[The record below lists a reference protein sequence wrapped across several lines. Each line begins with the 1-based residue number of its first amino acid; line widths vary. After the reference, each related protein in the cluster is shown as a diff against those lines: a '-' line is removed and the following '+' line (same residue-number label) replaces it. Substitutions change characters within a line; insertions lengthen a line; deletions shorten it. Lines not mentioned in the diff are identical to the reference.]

1 MSALLQPPRPAAGGR
16 QRWHQLYGSAR
27 SLALAEAIAADD
39 RPWLVIA
46 RDARE
51 LDSLRAELGFF
62 LDGARAIHVLPDWEV
77 LPYDVFSPHPD
88 IISERLAALAELPRL
103 RGVLLA
109 AADTIGQRLAPRGY
123 VDGRTFNL
131 AVGDRLPLDPLRAR
145 LIESGYASVSQVSAP
160 GEFALRGSLFDVYP
174 MGASTPLRVDLFDDE
189 IEIIREFDPET
200 QRSGESL
207 KQVRLLPGRELPLD
221 ADSVKAFRLRYRK
234 RFEGDPTR
242 SIIYRGVSDGLAP
255 PGIEF
260 YLPLFF
266 DTTDTLLDYL
276 PTGTVVAAGVE
287 LAGAVERAARD
298 VAERF
303 EERRHDVERPI
314 LAPDEL
320 FLPPDELTA
329 RLDAFARVDIESFK
343 APDLEGHDG
352 HNFPTGKPTEFRI
365 DLRAE
370 QPLAPLDDF
379 VRTYEG
385 RVLLAADSAGRR
397 EVLLEM
403 LRPLRLA
410 PPTVAGW
417 REFVD
422 GAVPFAICIAPE
434 MAGLNVLTPPITVL
448 GESQLFG
455 QRARQER
462 RRRRVQSD
470 PQAILRDLTAL
481 GPGSPVVHEEYGVGR
496 YVGLQVMQVAGQDGE
511 FVVLEYAGG
520 DKLYVPV
527 QQLHLVSRYSGS
539 DHAPLHKLGTDQWA
553 KARKR
558 AADKIRDVAAE
569 LLDLYAQRQ
578 TRKGPPLPS
587 KELEY
592 QAFASSFPFEE
603 TADQAEA
610 IRQVLQDLASEK
622 PMDRVV
628 CGDVGFGK
636 TEVAMRAA
644 FVAAQAGKQ
653 VAVLVPTTLLAEQH
667 TNNFRDRFAD
677 WPVRI
682 ESLSRFRSG
691 KETNAVLDGV
701 EKGTV
706 DIVVATQK
714 LLHANVRFK
723 DLGLI
728 IVDEEHR
735 FGVRDKEKLK
745 TLRAE
750 VHVLTL
756 TATPIP
762 RTLNMAL
769 GGLRDLSLITTPPA
783 ERLAIKTFVT
793 EWHAPTL
800 REAAMR
806 EFRRGGQVY
815 FVHNVVETI
824 EKTAQEL
831 SKLIPEAEI
840 RVGHGQMRERD
851 LEQLMVDFYH
861 RRFNLLVCTTIIES
875 GIDVPTANTIMIDR
889 ADKLG
894 LAQLHQ
900 LRGRV
905 GRSHHRAYAYLL
917 TPNRKALSLDAVKRL
932 EAIESL
938 EDLGAG
944 FVLATHDLE
953 IRGAG
958 ELLGENQS
966 GELTEI
972 GLTMYLDLLEQA
984 VKALKEGRQP
994 DLDRPLAATAEV
1006 ELRLPALLPESYVA
1020 DVPVRLAMYKRLAA
1034 APDNATIDELTAEIV
1049 DRFGPLPP
1057 PATNLLRVARLKLQA
1072 RALGIRRLDL
1082 GAQGGYALFEEKNQA
1097 DPRAIIKLIQ
1107 HPDRDYKLEG
1117 PLKLRITVENETD
1130 AERFEFAETFLATL
1144 RSPPATAT
1152 APAPVKPAAA
1162 AKPTAAAKP
1171 PAPAPAAPKPPAP
1184 GKRR

>member
-1 MSALLQPPRPAAGGR
+1 MPALLHPVLPRPHAR

-27 SLALAEAIAADD
+27 SLALAEAVESDT
-39 RPWLVIA
+39 RPYLVIA

-51 LDSLRAELGFF
+51 LDQLRAELAFF
-62 LDGARAIHVLPDWEV
+62 LGGSRSIHVLPDWEV
-77 LPYDVFSPHPD
+77 LPYDLFSPHPD

-103 RGVLLA
+103 KSGVLLA
-109 AADTIGQRLAPRGY
+109 AADTLGQRIAPRGY

-131 AVGDRLPLDPLRAR
+131 AVGDKLPIEPLRAR
-145 LIESGYASVSQVSAP
+145 LVESGYASVSQVSVP
-160 GEFALRGSLFDVYP
+160 GEFALRGSLFDVFP
-174 MGASTPLRVDLFDDE
+174 MGAETPLRVDLFDDE
-189 IEIIREFDPET
+189 IEAIREFDPES
-200 QRSGESL
+200 QRSGAAL
-207 KQVRLLPGRELPLD
+207 KHVRLLPGRELPLD
-221 ADSVKAFRLRYRK
+221 AESVKAFRLRYRK
-234 RFEGDPTR
+234 RFEGDPTK
-242 SIIYRGVSDGLAP
+242 SVIYRGVSDGLAP

-266 DTTDTLLDYL
+266 ETTDTLLDYL
-276 PTGTVVAAGVE
+276 PKDTVVC
-287 LAGAVERAARD
+287 AGADLPASVDRAAKSI
-298 VAERF
+298 AERY
-303 EERRHDVERPI
+303 EERRHDVERPV

-320 FLPPDELTA
+320 YLTPDELQG
-329 RLDAFARVDIESFK
+329 RLDAFTRIDIDSFK
-343 APDLEGHDG
+343 VENELASDRTGG
-352 HNFPTGKPTEFRI
+352 HNFPTAAPKEWRV

-370 QPLAPLDDF
+370 RPLAPLENFLDTF
-379 VRTYEG
+379 PG

-403 LRPLRLA
+403 LRAHGLKPA
-410 PPTVAGW
+410 GVAGW
-417 REFVD
+417 HEFVD
-422 GAVPFAICIAPE
+422 SAAPFALCIAPE
-434 MAGLNVLTPPITVL
+434 MAGLNIVTPPIAVL
-448 GESQLFG
+448 GEAQLFG

-462 RRRRVQSD
+462 RRRRAASD

-496 YVGLQVMQVAGQDGE
+496 YIGLQVMQVAGQDGE

-527 QQLHLVSRYSGS
+527 QQLHMVSRYSGAAPES
-539 DHAPLHKLGTDQWA
+539 APLHKLGTDQWA
-553 KARKR
+553 RARKR

-578 TRKGPPLPS
+578 AKRGPAMPQR
-587 KELEY
+587 ELEY

-603 TADQAEA
+603 TDDQAEA
-610 IRQVLQDLASEK
+610 IRQVLKDLASEK

-644 FVAAQAGKQ
+644 FIAAQAGKQ
-653 VAVLVPTTLLAEQH
+653 VVVLVPTTLLAEQH

-677 WPVRI
+677 WPVRV

-691 KETNAVLDGV
+691 KESNAVIEGI

-706 DIVVATQK
+706 DIVIATQK

-723 DLGLI
+723 DLGLV

-800 REAAMR
+800 REAALR

-831 SKLIPEAEI
+831 AKLIPEAQV

-851 LEQLMVDFYH
+851 LELLMVDFYH
-861 RRFNLLVCTTIIES
+861 RRFNMLVCTTIIES

-917 TPNRKALSLDAVKRL
+917 TPPRKALSLDAAKRL

-958 ELLGENQS
+958 ELLGESQS

-972 GLTMYLDLLEQA
+972 GLTMYLDMLEQA
-984 VKALKEGRQP
+984 VKALKEGREP
-994 DLDRPLAATAEV
+994 VLDRPLAATAEV

-1020 DVPVRLAMYKRLAA
+1020 DVPVRLALYKRLAA
-1034 APDNATIDELTAEIV
+1034 APDNAAIDQLTEEIV

-1057 PATNLLRVARLKLQA
+1057 PATNLLRVARLKLAA
-1072 RALGIRRLDL
+1072 RAIGIRRLDL
-1082 GAQGGYALFEEKNQA
+1082 GAQGGYALFEEQNQV
-1097 DPRAIIKLIQ
+1097 DPRAVIRLVQ
-1107 HPDRDYKLEG
+1107 LPDRDYRLEG
-1117 PLKLRITVENETD
+1117 ALKLRISVETEEGS
-1130 AERFEFAETFLATL
+1130 ERFEFAEKFLNEL
-1144 RSPPATAT
+1144 KG
-1152 APAPVKPAAA
+1152 V
-1162 AKPTAAAKP
+1162 P
-1171 PAPAPAAPKPPAP
+1171 PAPKRPNPK
-1184 GKRR
+1184 

>member
-1 MSALLQPPRPAAGGR
+1 
-16 QRWHQLYGSAR
+16 
-27 SLALAEAIAADD
+27 
-39 RPWLVIA
+39 
-46 RDARE
+46 
-51 LDSLRAELGFF
+51 
-62 LDGARAIHVLPDWEV
+62 
-77 LPYDVFSPHPD
+77 
-88 IISERLAALAELPRL
+88 
-103 RGVLLA
+103 
-109 AADTIGQRLAPRGY
+109 
-123 VDGRTFNL
+123 
-131 AVGDRLPLDPLRAR
+131 
-145 LIESGYASVSQVSAP
+145 
-160 GEFALRGSLFDVYP
+160 
-174 MGASTPLRVDLFDDE
+174 
-189 IEIIREFDPET
+189 
-200 QRSGESL
+200 
-207 KQVRLLPGRELPLD
+207 
-221 ADSVKAFRLRYRK
+221 
-234 RFEGDPTR
+234 
-242 SIIYRGVSDGLAP
+242 
-255 PGIEF
+255 
-260 YLPLFF
+260 
-266 DTTDTLLDYL
+266 
-276 PTGTVVAAGVE
+276 
-287 LAGAVERAARD
+287 
-298 VAERF
+298 
-303 EERRHDVERPI
+303 
-314 LAPDEL
+314 
-320 FLPPDELTA
+320 
-329 RLDAFARVDIESFK
+329 
-343 APDLEGHDG
+343 
-352 HNFPTGKPTEFRI
+352 
-365 DLRAE
+365 
-370 QPLAPLDDF
+370 
-379 VRTYEG
+379 
-385 RVLLAADSAGRR
+385 
-397 EVLLEM
+397 
-403 LRPLRLA
+403 
-410 PPTVAGW
+410 
-417 REFVD
+417 
-422 GAVPFAICIAPE
+422 
-434 MAGLNVLTPPITVL
+434 
-448 GESQLFG
+448 
-455 QRARQER
+455 
-462 RRRRVQSD
+462 
-470 PQAILRDLTAL
+470 
-481 GPGSPVVHEEYGVGR
+481 
-496 YVGLQVMQVAGQDGE
+496 
-511 FVVLEYAGG
+511 
-520 DKLYVPV
+520 V
-527 QQLHLVSRYSGS
+527 QQLHLVSRYSGAAPES
-539 DHAPLHKLGTDQWA
+539 APLHKLGTDQWA
-553 KARKR
+553 KARRR

-578 TRKGPPLPS
+578 AKRGPALPS

-592 QAFASSFPFEE
+592 QAFANSFPFEE

-610 IRQVLQDLASEK
+610 IRQVLQDLDSEK

-682 ESLSRFRSG
+682 ESLSRFRSS
-691 KETNAVLDGV
+691 KESNTVLDGI
-701 EKGTV
+701 ERGTV
-706 DIVVATQK
+706 DIVIATQK

-800 REAAMR
+800 REAALR

-824 EKTAQEL
+824 EKTAQEIA
-831 SKLIPEAEI
+831 KLIPEAEV

-861 RRFNLLVCTTIIES
+861 RRFNFLVCTTIIES

-889 ADKLG
+889 ADRLG

-917 TPNRKALSLDAVKRL
+917 TPPRKALTQDAAKRL

-958 ELLGENQS
+958 ELLGESQS

-984 VKALKEGRQP
+984 VKALKEGREP
-994 DLDRPLAATAEV
+994 VLDRPLAATAEV

-1020 DVPVRLAMYKRLAA
+1020 DVPVRLALYKRLAA
-1034 APDNATIDELTAEIV
+1034 SPDNAGIDTLTEEIV

-1057 PATNLLRVARLKLQA
+1057 PATNLLRVARLKLAA
-1072 RALGIRRLDL
+1072 RAIGIRRLDL
-1082 GAQGGYALFEEKNQA
+1082 GPQGGYALFEEQNQV
-1097 DPRAIIKLIQ
+1097 DPRAVIRLVQ
-1107 HPDRDYKLEG
+1107 HPDRDYRLEG
-1117 PLKLRITVENETD
+1117 ALKLRISVETEEGG
-1130 AERFEFAETFLATL
+1130 ERFEFAESFLNQL
-1144 RSPPATAT
+1144 KGVPE
-1152 APAPVKPAAA
+1152 K
-1162 AKPTAAAKP
+1162 
-1171 PAPAPAAPKPPAP
+1171 PAAPKPSPA
-1184 GKRR
+1184 KRK

>member
-1 MSALLQPPRPAAGGR
+1 MASLLHPPLPAPRAR

-27 SLALAEAIAADD
+27 SLAIAEAVESDS
-39 RPWLVIA
+39 RPYLVIA

-51 LDSLRAELGFF
+51 LDQLRAELGFF
-62 LDGARAIHVLPDWEV
+62 LGGSRGIHVLPDWEV

-103 RGVLLA
+103 KSAVLLA
-109 AADTIGQRLAPRGY
+109 AADTLGQRLAPRGY

-131 AVGDRLPLDPLRAR
+131 AVGDRLPLEPLRAR
-145 LIESGYASVSQVSAP
+145 LVESGYASVHQVTAP

-174 MGASTPLRVDLFDDE
+174 MGTQTPLRVDLFDDE
-189 IEIIREFDPET
+189 IEAIREFDPDT
-200 QRSGESL
+200 QRSGASL
-207 KQVRLLPGRELPLD
+207 QQVRLLPGRELPLD

-242 SIIYRGVSDGLAP
+242 SVIYRGVSDGLAP

-266 DTTDTLLDYL
+266 DSTDTLLDYL
-276 PTGTVVAAGVE
+276 PADTVVCAAADI
-287 LAGAVERAARD
+287 AGAVERAARV
-298 VAERF
+298 VAERY
-303 EERRHDVERPI
+303 EERRHDIERPV

-320 FLPPDELTA
+320 YLTPAELEA
-329 RLDAFARVDIESFK
+329 RLDSFTRIDYESFK
-343 APDLEGHDG
+343 VEDTTQGF
-352 HNFPTGKPTEFRI
+352 NFPTAAPQEWKV

-370 QPLAPLDDF
+370 KPLAPLAGF
-379 VRTYEG
+379 VQTFPG

-403 LRPLRLA
+403 LRATGLTPA
-410 PPTVAGW
+410 AAAGW
-417 REFVD
+417 HEFVD
-422 GAVPFAICIAPE
+422 GQAHFSITVAPE
-434 MAGLNVLTPPITVL
+434 MAGLNIVTPPIAVL
-448 GESQLFG
+448 GEAQLFG

-462 RRRRVQSD
+462 RRRRAAAD
-470 PQAILRDLTAL
+470 PQAILRDLTTL

-496 YVGLQVMQVAGQDGE
+496 YAGLQVMQVAGQDGE
-511 FVVLEYAGG
+511 FVVIEYAGG

-527 QQLHLVSRYSGS
+527 QQLHLVSRYSGAAPES
-539 DHAPLHKLGTDQWA
+539 APLHKLGTDQWA
-553 KARKR
+553 RARKR
-558 AADKIRDVAAE
+558 AADQIRDVAAE

-578 TRKGPPLPS
+578 ARRGPSLPT

-610 IRQVLQDLASEK
+610 IRQVMQDLDSEK

-644 FVAAQAGKQ
+644 FIAAQAGKQ

-682 ESLSRFRSG
+682 ESLSRFRNS
-691 KETNAVLDGV
+691 KESNAVLEGI

-706 DIVVATQK
+706 DIVIATHR

-723 DLGLI
+723 ELGLV

-735 FGVRDKEKLK
+735 FGVRDKERLK

-800 REAAMR
+800 REAALR

-824 EKTAQEL
+824 EKTAAEL
-831 SKLIPEAEI
+831 AKLIPEADV

-851 LEQLMVDFYH
+851 LERLMVDFYH

-889 ADKLG
+889 ADRLG

-917 TPNRKALSLDAVKRL
+917 TPPRKALSGDAVKRL

-938 EDLGAG
+938 EELGAG

-958 ELLGENQS
+958 ELLGESQS
-966 GELTEI
+966 GELTEV
-972 GLTMYLDLLEQA
+972 GLTLYLDLLEQA
-984 VKALKEGRQP
+984 VRALKEGREP
-994 DLDRPLAATAEV
+994 VLDRPLAATAEV

-1020 DVPVRLAMYKRLAA
+1020 DVPVRLGVYKQLAA
-1034 APDNATIDELTAEIV
+1034 APDNAAIDGLTEELV

-1057 PATNLLRVARLKLQA
+1057 PALNLLRVARLKLMA
-1072 RALGIRRLDL
+1072 RAIGIRRLDL
-1082 GAQGGYALFEEKNQA
+1082 GPQGGYALFEESNQV
-1097 DPRAIIKLIQ
+1097 DPKAVIRLVQ
-1107 HPDRDYKLEG
+1107 HPDRDYRLEG
-1117 PLKLRITVENETD
+1117 ALKLRISVETEEDT
-1130 AERFEFAETFLATL
+1130 ERFEFAEKFLAGL
-1144 RSPPATAT
+1144 RGPG
-1152 APAPVKPAAA
+1152 AAGA
-1162 AKPTAAAKP
+1162 S
-1171 PAPAPAAPKPPAP
+1171 
-1184 GKRR
+1184 R

>member
-1 MSALLQPPRPAAGGR
+1 MPALLKPPLPKPHAR

-27 SLALAEAIAADD
+27 SLALAEAIESDT
-39 RPWLVIA
+39 RPYLVIA

-51 LDSLRAELGFF
+51 LDQLRAELGFF
-62 LDGARAIHVLPDWEV
+62 LGDSRAIHALPDWEV
-77 LPYDVFSPHPD
+77 LPYDLFSPHPD
-88 IISERLAALAELPRL
+88 IISERLAALAELPR
-103 RGVLLA
+103 REAAVLLA
-109 AADTIGQRLAPRGY
+109 AADTLGQRLAPRGY
-123 VDGRTFNL
+123 VDGRTFSF
-131 AVGDRLPLDPLRAR
+131 AVHDRLPLEPLRAR
-145 LIESGYASVSQVSAP
+145 LVESGYASVSQVSAP
-160 GEFALRGSLFDVYP
+160 GEFALRGSLFDVFP
-174 MGASTPLRVDLFDDE
+174 MGAETPLRVDLFDDE
-189 IEIIREFDPET
+189 IEAIREFDPES
-200 QRSGESL
+200 QRSGATL
-207 KQVRLLPGRELPLD
+207 ARVRLLPGRELPLD
-221 ADSVKAFRLRYRK
+221 ADSVKAFRRRYRT

-242 SIIYRGVSDGLAP
+242 SVIYRGVSDGLAP

-276 PTGTVVAAGVE
+276 PADTVICAGAEMPGAVQRAAGVI
-287 LAGAVERAARD
+287 
-298 VAERF
+298 AERY
-303 EERRHDVERPI
+303 EERRHDIERPV
-314 LAPDEL
+314 LAPGEL
-320 FLPPDELTA
+320 YLSPAELEI
-329 RLDAFARVDIESFK
+329 RLDAFTRIDYQSFK
-343 APDLEGHDG
+343 VEAHLLSDGGGG
-352 HNFPTGKPTEFRI
+352 HNFPTAAPQEWRV

-370 QPLAPLDDF
+370 KPLAPLETF
-379 VRTYEG
+379 LAGYAGRT
-385 RVLLAADSAGRR
+385 LLAADSAGRR

-403 LRPLRLA
+403 LRAHALKPV
-410 PPTVAGW
+410 PVAGW
-417 REFVD
+417 HEFV
-422 GAVPFAICIAPE
+422 ASETRFAICVAPE
-434 MAGLNVLTPPITVL
+434 MAGLNILAPPIAVF
-448 GESQLFG
+448 GEAQLFG

-462 RRRRVQSD
+462 RRRRASSD
-470 PQAILRDLTAL
+470 PQAILRDLTTL

-527 QQLHLVSRYSGS
+527 QQLHLVSRYSGAAPES
-539 DHAPLHKLGTDQWA
+539 APLHKLGTDQWA

-558 AADKIRDVAAE
+558 AAEKIRDVAAE
-569 LLDLYAQRQ
+569 LLDLYARRQ
-578 TRKGPPLPS
+578 ARRGPALPS
-587 KELEY
+587 RELEY

-610 IRQVLQDLASEK
+610 IRQVLQDLSTEK

-644 FVAAQAGKQ
+644 FVAAQAGRQ

-677 WPVRI
+677 WPIRI
-682 ESLSRFRSG
+682 ESLSRFRTG
-691 KETNAVLDGV
+691 KESNAVIEGI

-706 DIVVATQK
+706 DIVIATHR

-723 DLGLI
+723 ELGLVI
-728 IVDEEHR
+728 IDEEHR

-769 GGLRDLSLITTPPA
+769 GGLRDLSLMTTPPA

-800 REAAMR
+800 REAALR

-824 EKTAQEL
+824 DKTAQEL
-831 SKLIPEAEI
+831 ARLIPEADV

-851 LEQLMVDFYH
+851 LERLMVDFYH

-889 ADKLG
+889 ADRLG

-917 TPNRKALSLDAVKRL
+917 TPPRKALSADAVKRL

-938 EDLGAG
+938 EELGAG

-958 ELLGENQS
+958 ELLGESQS
-966 GELTEI
+966 GELTEV
-972 GLTMYLDLLEQA
+972 GLTLYLDLLEQA
-984 VKALKEGRQP
+984 VKALKEGREPQ
-994 DLDRPLAATAEV
+994 LDRPLAATAEV
-1006 ELRLPALLPESYVA
+1006 ELRLPALLPESYVG
-1020 DVPVRLAMYKRLAA
+1020 DVPVRLALYKRLAA
-1034 APDNATIDELTAEIV
+1034 APDNAAIDGLTEEIV

-1057 PATNLLRVARLKLQA
+1057 PATNLLRVARLRIIA

-1082 GAQGGYALFEEKNQA
+1082 GPQGGYALFEEQNQV
-1097 DPRAIIKLIQ
+1097 DPRAVIRLVQ
-1107 HPDRDYKLEG
+1107 HPDRDYRLEG
-1117 PLKLRITVENETD
+1117 ALKLRISVETD
-1130 AERFEFAETFLATL
+1130 EGAERFEFAEKFLASL
-1144 RSPPATAT
+1144 KDS
-1152 APAPVKPAAA
+1152 PAAG
-1162 AKPTAAAKP
+1162 KP
-1171 PAPAPAAPKPPAP
+1171 PASGSKP
-1184 GKRR
+1184 R

>member
-1 MSALLQPPRPAAGGR
+1 MPPLLHPPLPPSRAR

-27 SLALAEAIAADD
+27 SLAIAEAVESNS
-39 RPWLVIA
+39 RPYLVIA
-46 RDARE
+46 RDVRE
-51 LDSLRAELGFF
+51 LDQLRAELGFF
-62 LDGARAIHVLPDWEV
+62 LGDESRIHVLPDWEV
-77 LPYDVFSPHPD
+77 LPYDIFSPHPD
-88 IISERLAALAELPRL
+88 IISERLAALAELPTL
-103 RGVLLA
+103 KSAVLLA

-123 VDGRTFNL
+123 VEGRTFNL
-131 AVGDRLPLDPLRAR
+131 AVGDRLPIEPLRAR
-145 LIESGYASVSQVSAP
+145 LVESGYASVSQVTAP
-160 GEFALRGSLFDVYP
+160 GEFALRGSLFDVFP
-174 MGASTPLRVDLFDDE
+174 MGAKTPLRVDLFDDE
-189 IEIIREFDPET
+189 IEAIREFDPDT
-200 QRSGESL
+200 QRSGAVL
-207 KQVRLLPGRELPLD
+207 KQVRMLPGREMPLD

-242 SIIYRGVSDGLAP
+242 SVIYRGVSDGIAP

-266 DTTDTLLDYL
+266 DSTDTLLDYL
-276 PTGTVVAAGVE
+276 PPDTVVCAATDIV
-287 LAGAVERAARD
+287 GAVERAARGI
-298 VAERF
+298 AERF
-303 EERRHDVERPI
+303 EERRHDVERPV
-314 LAPDEL
+314 LKPDEL
-320 FLPPDELTA
+320 YLSPEELEA
-329 RLDAFARVDIESFK
+329 RLAAFTRIDYESFK
-343 APDLEGHDG
+343 IEDSSLG
-352 HNFPTGKPTEFRI
+352 HNFPTAAPQEWRI
-365 DLRAE
+365 DLRTE
-370 QPLAPLDDF
+370 KPLAPLEDF
-379 VRTYEG
+379 LGQFPG

-403 LRPLRLA
+403 LRAHSLVPA
-410 PPTVAGW
+410 PVAGW
-417 REFVD
+417 HQFVD
-422 GAVPFAICIAPE
+422 GQARFALTVAPE
-434 MAGLNVLTPPITVL
+434 MAGLHIVEPHIAVL
-448 GESQLFG
+448 GEAQLFG

-462 RRRRVQSD
+462 RRRRAAAD
-470 PQAILRDLTAL
+470 PQAILRDLTSL
-481 GPGSPVVHEEYGVGR
+481 GPGAPVVHEEYGVGR

-511 FVVLEYAGG
+511 FVVIEYAGG

-527 QQLHLVSRYSGS
+527 QQLHLVARYSGAAPES
-539 DHAPLHKLGTDQWA
+539 APLHKLGTDQWA
-553 KARKR
+553 RARKR

-569 LLDLYAQRQ
+569 LLDLYAQRKAK
-578 TRKGPPLPS
+578 RGPALAS

-610 IRQVLQDLASEK
+610 IRQVMQDLASEK

-644 FVAAQAGKQ
+644 FVAAQSGKQ

-667 TNNFRDRFAD
+667 TNNFRDRFAE
-677 WPVRI
+677 WPVRV
-682 ESLSRFRSG
+682 ESLSRFRTG
-691 KETNAVLDGV
+691 KESNAVIDGI

-706 DIVVATQK
+706 DIVIATHR

-723 DLGLI
+723 DLGLV

-762 RTLNMAL
+762 RTLNMSL

-800 REAAMR
+800 REACLR

-824 EKTAQEL
+824 DKTAQEIA
-831 SKLIPEAEI
+831 KLIPEADV

-851 LEQLMVDFYH
+851 LERLMVDFYH

-889 ADKLG
+889 ADRLG

-917 TPNRKALSLDAVKRL
+917 TPPRKAMSADAVKRL

-958 ELLGENQS
+958 ELLGESQS
-966 GELTEI
+966 GELTEV

-984 VKALKEGRQP
+984 VKALKEGREP
-994 DLDRPLAATAEV
+994 VLDRPLAATAEV

-1020 DVPVRLAMYKRLAA
+1020 DVPARLALYKRLAA
-1034 APDNATIDELTAEIV
+1034 APDNGAIDNLTEEIV

-1057 PATNLLRVARLKLQA
+1057 PATNLLRVARLKLTA
-1072 RALGIRRLDL
+1072 RAIGIRRLDL
-1082 GAQGGYALFEEKNQA
+1082 GPQGGYSLFEETNQV
-1097 DPRAIIKLIQ
+1097 DPRAVIRLVQ
-1107 HPDRDYKLEG
+1107 HPDRDYRLEG
-1117 PLKLRITVENETD
+1117 PLKLRISYETD
-1130 AERFEFAETFLATL
+1130 EAERFEFAEKFLAQLKGT
-1144 RSPPATAT
+1144 
-1152 APAPVKPAAA
+1152 
-1162 AKPTAAAKP
+1162 
-1171 PAPAPAAPKPPAP
+1171 PAAPK
-1184 GKRR
+1184 RQ